1 MSQERGDPE
10 HATSSPTEQ
19 AATPPDRSPQPFPAA
34 PAGVTA
40 STADRPQ
47 DDAADDEGDRRTRT
61 IAFVRELVETVLLT
75 LVIFVAVRTLVV
87 NFRVDGESM
96 EPNLLNGEYLL
107 VNKAVYFH
115 FDLNGVKNLVPGQHH
130 NGQDIVYL
138 FHPPQRG
145 DIIVFEPPV
154 PTDKPYVKRV
164 IGLPGDRIT
173 IREDTVYIN
182 GQALK
187 EPYISDPPRYTYP
200 LGFSGATEYTVPAG
214 YIFVLGDNR
223 NNSNDSHVFNAV
235 QLESVIGKATF
246 AYWPPG
252 LFGFIPHERYTVV
265 GEH

>member
-1 MSQERGDPE
+1 MSQERGEPE
-10 HATSSPTEQ
+10 HATSSPSEP
-19 AATPPDRSPQPFPAA
+19 AAPPEHSPQPLPAV
-34 PAGVTA
+34 PTGTTI
-40 STADRPQ
+40 STADQSP
-47 DDAADDEGDRRTRT
+47 DDAADDDGDRRTRT
-61 IAFVRELVETVLLT
+61 FAFVREVVETVLLT

-115 FDLNGVKNLVPGQHH
+115 FDLNAVKNLVPGQHH
-130 NGQDIVYL
+130 SGQDIVYL

-173 IREDTVYIN
+173 IREGTVYVN

-200 LGFSGATEYTVPAG
+200 LSYGAATEYTVPAG
-214 YIFVLGDNR
+214 SIFVLGDNR

-265 GEH
+265 EH

>member
-1 MSQERGDPE
+1 MSQERGEPE
-10 HATSSPTEQ
+10 HTTSSPSE
-19 AATPPDRSPQPFPAA
+19 PAA
-34 PAGVTA
+34 PPEHSQQPLPAVPAGTTI
-40 STADRPQ
+40 STADRPPG
-47 DDAADDEGDRRTRT
+47 DAADDDGDRRTRT
-61 IAFVRELVETVLLT
+61 IAFVREVAETVLLT

-115 FDLNGVKNLVPGQHH
+115 FDLNAVKNLVPGQHH
-130 NGQDIVYL
+130 SGQDIVYL

-173 IREDTVYIN
+173 IREGTVYVN

-200 LGFSGATEYTVPAG
+200 LSYGGATEYTVPAG
-214 YIFVLGDNR
+214 AIFVLGDNR

-235 QLESVIGKATF
+235 QLASVIGKAT
-246 AYWPPG
+246 
-252 LFGFIPHERYTVV
+252 
-265 GEH
+265 